1 MGEKRV
7 TDKRFGVKNDIIEDL
22 RRFQLLVSLKYQRKR
37 MAFVGYVNVTVNR
50 APTRVRVEAKEKR
63 ISITPSAFREGFHLP
78 RQNLEDLDDKTVRL
92 QISDGVQI
100 ELGFDQGG
108 LIHLVT
114 KSTLKHRCVVR
125 KTKWKF

>member
-1 MGEKRV
+1 LSCPSVFPLGFIIHQFEIKMGEKRV

-63 ISITPSAFREGFHLP
+63 ISITPS
-78 RQNLEDLDDKTVRL
+78 
-92 QISDGVQI
+92 
-100 ELGFDQGG
+100 
-108 LIHLVT
+108 
-114 KSTLKHRCVVR
+114 
-125 KTKWKF
+125 

>member
-37 MAFVGYVNVTVNR
+37 MAFVGYVNMTVNR

-63 ISITPSAFREGFHLP
+63 ISITPSAFREGFHLT

-100 ELGFDQGG
+100 ELGFDEGG

-114 KSTLKHRCVVR
+114 KSTLKQL
-125 KTKWKF
+125 